1 MQSNPQVQSSPT
13 GPNTSLYDQDLSAWA
28 AHNAQLLRNGQFNEL
43 DIEHLIE
50 ELDDMGKSEKRGI
63 YSHQKVLLMHL
74 LKWKTQPA
82 MRSTSWAGTIR
93 TQRREIASLLRQSP
107 SLRPKLAPE
116 FATNYAETAVDAS
129 SDMGI
134 SRDQLPRDCRFNL
147 DQTLDREFLPG

>member
-1 MQSNPQVQSSPT
+1 MKARPVGVEST
-13 GPNTSLYDQDLSAWA
+13 TTDLYDQDFFAWTQRSAE
-28 AHNAQLLRNGQFNEL
+28 LLRQGRFAEV
-43 DIEHLIE
+43 DAEHLAE
-50 ELDDMGKSEKRGI
+50 EVEDLGKRDLRELNSRT
-63 YSHQKVLLMHL
+63 QVLLMHL